1 MSVEEPQCV
10 RSAIR
15 WAFLERQCLV
25 GTELLGL
32 SVTLAKLDCAT
43 LLTCK
48 IGVISLFIMRDKN
61 QLIHAKCLKQG
72 LTWSKH

>member
-1 MSVEEPQCV
+1 MCPFCHPLGFSGEAVSS
-10 RSAIR
+10 RNS
-15 WAFLERQCLV
+15 
-25 GTELLGL
+25 ELLGL

-48 IGVISLFIMRDKN
+48 IGVVSLFIMRDKN

-72 LTWSKH
+72 LAWSKH